1 MLLFNQLQTYLY
13 LALVLFV
20 IGLYGVLA
28 RRSLI
33 AILIS
38 VELILNAASINFMA
52 FNRFLAPHP
61 AVGQVITLFIMAVAA
76 AEAAIALSIIIK
88 LGGRAPIIYN
98 FDCLVSDLVKVPFG
112 CLLAPTSLLMFVIVA
127 TIS

>member
-61 AVGQVITLFIMAVAA
+61 AVGTGHHPVHH
-76 AEAAIALSIIIK
+76 
-88 LGGRAPIIYN
+88 GRGRGRSRHRLEHYRGR
-98 FDCLVSDLVKVPFG
+98 VSETEIHQRRTRHR
-112 CLLAPTSLLMFVIVA
+112 A
-127 TIS
+127 

>member
-52 FNRFLAPHP
+52 FNRFVGTDP
-61 AVGQVITLFIMAVAA
+61 AVGQITVLIVIGLAA
-76 AEAAIALSIIIK
+76 AEVAVFLSI
-88 LGGRAPIIYN
+88 LLVLYRARRDI
-98 FDCLVSDLVKVPFG
+98 DVEDLTELKG
-112 CLLAPTSLLMFVIVA
+112 
-127 TIS
+127 

>member
-1 MLLFNQLQTYLY
+1 MLLFNQLQTYLF
-13 LALVLFV
+13 LALILFV

-76 AEAAIALSIIIK
+76 AEAAIALAIV
-88 LGGRAPIIYN
+88 LN
-98 FDCLVSDLVKVPFG
+98 VFDSRDEIDVDETTALKG
-112 CLLAPTSLLMFVIVA
+112 
-127 TIS
+127 